1 MDIKRIY
8 DVLGEHFKSV
18 TTPII
23 DLVKAQT
30 EDPFKILVGTIL
42 SARTKDEV
50 TAEVVSRLFSK
61 VDNADELGLLS
72 EEEIQKLIYPVG
84 FFRNKAKYLKALPEV
99 LNTMFEGKI
108 PDEIDD
114 LVKLPGV
121 GRKTANLVRALA
133 FEKPAMC
140 VDIHVHRISNRL
152 GYIKT
157 KTPLQS
163 EMALRDK
170 LPIEL
175 WINYNSYLVAFGQSL
190 CKPINPR
197 CDICPIYDECKRVDV
212 KTKFERTHY
221 DDQKM
226 ENTMKII
233 SWNINGLR
241 AIIKKNFFDFIEDFN
256 PDVLGIQETKLQEE
270 QIPKEVSAL
279 GSDYHIYYD
288 FAERKGYSGTALFT
302 KQKPISFSNSIDNEY
317 FENEGRINCVEY
329 DKFYLFNVYFP
340 NGGMG
345 DDRLQ
350 YKLEFYEQFL
360 VHIENLRKTGK
371 HIVVMGDYNTAHKE
385 IDLARPK
392 DNEKVSG
399 FLPIERAWLD
409 KLVEHGYVDTFR
421 HFHDEPEQYT
431 WWSYKT
437 RARERN
443 VGWRIDYVFVNKE
456 FLPFI
461 KDAFIMPDIEGSDHC
476 PVGVEIII

>member
-1 MDIKRIY
+1 M
-8 DVLGEHFKSV
+8 
-18 TTPII
+18 
-23 DLVKAQT
+23 
-30 EDPFKILVGTIL
+30 
-42 SARTKDEV
+42 
-50 TAEVVSRLFSK
+50 
-61 VDNADELGLLS
+61 
-72 EEEIQKLIYPVG
+72 
-84 FFRNKAKYLKALPEV
+84 
-99 LNTMFEGKI
+99 
-108 PDEIDD
+108 
-114 LVKLPGV
+114 
-121 GRKTANLVRALA
+121 
-133 FEKPAMC
+133 
-140 VDIHVHRISNRL
+140 
-152 GYIKT
+152 
-157 KTPLQS
+157 
-163 EMALRDK
+163 DK
-170 LPIEL
+170 L
-175 WINYNSYLVAFGQSL
+175 YSYLVAFGQSL